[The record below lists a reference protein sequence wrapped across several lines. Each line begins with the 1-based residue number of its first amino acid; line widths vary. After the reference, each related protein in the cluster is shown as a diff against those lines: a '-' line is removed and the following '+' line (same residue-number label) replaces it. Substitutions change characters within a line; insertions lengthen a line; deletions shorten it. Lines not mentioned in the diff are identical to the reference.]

1 MAGIYNTNEI
11 VENTIKE
18 TKDWGIKDW
27 KVFRTKYYKDYFN
40 EKDELIFSVNRKDPF
55 CWENMN
61 KFKKDKLL
69 KIKEYNKW
77 NKHT

>member
-1 MAGIYNTNEI
+1 MAGIYSTNEI

-18 TKDWGIKDW
+18 TKDWSIKDW
-27 KVFRTKYYKDYFN
+27 KIFRRKYYNDYFN
-40 EKDELIFSVNRKDPF
+40 EKDELTFSINRKDTY

-61 KFKKDKLL
+61 RFKKDKLS

-77 NKHT
+77 KK